1 MQQRQPE
8 KPLSSYKAS
17 QKNYIIHVS
26 KHIHQNIIMHL
37 IIYAS
42 APEWNKS
49 TLPAELFAGQR
60 VPEHTW
66 ARYTLQEGSLK
77 IRELSV
83 QNDIS
88 AEHELTL
95 DNAILELA
103 PNSEYQLVQA
113 SDDMRVQLDYLTDRA
128 HYIQL
133 RYGMTATHSE
143 VIRAIE
149 QHHIPPSKT
158 LDMGAGQGRNALYLA
173 MQGFDVTAVD
183 TNPSGLANIA
193 QIAAE
198 EQIPAQTQ
206 LYDINQAALQENYGF
221 IVSTVTFM
229 FLERD
234 RVPHII
240 ADMQAHTES
249 GGYNL
254 IVCAMDTADYPC
266 PMPFSFTFN
275 ENELRDY
282 YAGWELLEYREEL
295 GAMHAKDANDNPVQ
309 FKFVNM
315 LARKP

>member
-1 MQQRQPE
+1 
-8 KPLSSYKAS
+8 
-17 QKNYIIHVS
+17 
-26 KHIHQNIIMHL
+26 
-37 IIYAS
+37 
-42 APEWNKS
+42 
-49 TLPAELFAGQR
+49 
-60 VPEHTW
+60 
-66 ARYTLQEGSLK
+66 
-77 IRELSV
+77 
-83 QNDIS
+83 
-88 AEHELTL
+88 
-95 DNAILELA
+95 
-103 PNSEYQLVQA
+103 
-113 SDDMRVQLDYLTDRA
+113 
-128 HYIQL
+128 
-133 RYGMTATHSE
+133 
-143 VIRAIE
+143 
-149 QHHIPPSKT
+149 
-158 LDMGAGQGRNALYLA
+158 MGAGQGRNALYLA

-198 EQIPAQTQ
+198 EQIFAQTQ

-295 GAMHAKDANDNPVQ
+295 GAMHAKDANGNPVQ

>member
-1 MQQRQPE
+1 MSPTHTTD
-8 KPLSSYKAS
+8 S
-17 QKNYIIHVS
+17 
-26 KHIHQNIIMHL
+26 L
-37 IIYAS
+37 IAYAS
-42 APEWNKS
+42 AEWNKS

-66 ARYTLQEGSLK
+66 ARYTLHTGSLK
-77 IRELSV
+77 IRELSA

-88 AEHELTL
+88 AEHELC
-95 DNAILELA
+95 AEQPSVQLA
-103 PNSEYQLVQA
+103 PDSEYQLAQA
-113 SDDMRVQLDYLTDRA
+113 SDDVRVQLDYHTTAA
-128 HYIQL
+128 HYISL
-133 RYGMTATHSE
+133 RYGLTATHSE

-173 MQGFDVTAVD
+173 IQGFDVTAVD

-206 LYDINQAALQENYGF
+206 LYDINQVALQENYGF

-266 PMPFSFTFN
+266 PMPFSFTFQ

-295 GAMHAKDANDNPVQ
+295 GAMHAKDAHGNPVQ